1 MRVGANTRRRV
12 RLDMAERQT
21 ERIKNSRITDPP
33 KHAPP
38 WGYPGQGPY
47 YYDSLMQPL
56 LRQQQSQ
63 QQPQPQ
69 LQQPQQQQ
77 PGQEAPLTREETR
90 NLIQESI
97 RQGIALGLQ
106 QATAQQSMP

>member
-12 RLDMAERQT
+12 RLDMTERQT

-38 WGYPGQGPY
+38 WAYPGQGPY

-56 LRQQQSQ
+56 LRQQPQQQSQ

-77 PGQEAPLTREETR
+77 PGQDAPLTREETR

-106 QATAQQSMP
+106 QAT